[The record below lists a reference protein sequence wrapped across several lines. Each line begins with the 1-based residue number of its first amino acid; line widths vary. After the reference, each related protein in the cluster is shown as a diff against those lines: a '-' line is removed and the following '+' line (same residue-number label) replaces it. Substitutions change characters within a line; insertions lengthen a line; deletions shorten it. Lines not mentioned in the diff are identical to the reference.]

1 MPVVLARGSIVKG
14 LDLLSVQVQVQVRVQ
29 VQVQVLCLL
38 AFGFL
43 AATLVPSRATAG
55 AAEMS
60 PETV

>member
-14 LDLLSVQVQVQVRVQ
+14 LDLLSVQVRM
-29 VQVQVLCLL
+29 QVQVLCLL
-38 AFGFL
+38 AFGNL
-43 AATLVPSRATAG
+43 AATLVPSRATVG

>member
-1 MPVVLARGSIVKG
+1 MPVVLARGDIVKG
-14 LDLLSVQVQVQVRVQ
+14 LDLLSVQVQ

-43 AATLVPSRATAG
+43 AATLVPSCATAG

-60 PETV
+60 PETE